1 MFDSMDL
8 KSTVVITFDEW
19 YKFSMDHIRS
29 KTATLPAHP
38 ILDHGNSNQFMT
50 FLNAAVRVG
59 TPENTELYWFF
70 LQLFTDADANKD
82 GIVTFMMDDVLVT
95 HKKLGLAHPDAGL
108 FETDTVKRITNQQ
121 KMYKKYNQ
129 KKKVLQKIVM
139 MMRKRNQTPK
149 LLLN

>member
-1 MFDSMDL
+1 
-8 KSTVVITFDEW
+8 
-19 YKFSMDHIRS
+19 
-29 KTATLPAHP
+29 
-38 ILDHGNSNQFMT
+38 MT
-50 FLNAAVRVG
+50 FFNAAVTVG

-82 GIVTFMMDDVLVT
+82 GIVTFMMDNVLVT
-95 HKKLGLAHPDAGL
+95 PKKLGLAHPDAGL